1 MLLQGFPLHRL
12 QLGTLSEQDWTH
24 QPIPQPSNSSTQ
36 EIGDLGGNSMHLRSM
51 GLCLGYCAQGR
62 EKNSVANY

>member
-51 GLCLGYCAQGR
+51 ACAWAIALKAGR
-62 EKNSVANY
+62 KQCC